1 MPGFIG
7 YMFNPTC
14 WSKLKVPLL
23 WAPIP
28 PYMKLQY
35 MNEIWD
41 ARNNREIE
49 LKVSDDEVLYW
60 RRDLTED
67 RELGL

>member
-1 MPGFIG
+1 
-7 YMFNPTC
+7 
-14 WSKLKVPLL
+14 
-23 WAPIP
+23 
-28 PYMKLQY
+28 MKLQY

-49 LKVSDDEVLYW
+49 LKVVDDEVLYW